1 MCFCSVAG
9 EFSVCDNIFPWVFIV
24 LAHIEL
30 CIHIWSSRHLSW
42 LRIYVYFGSYKLCW
56 AVLSRSIVS
65 DSLQP
70 QAPVSMGI
78 LQARIL
84 EWVAICF
91 SRGFS
96 QPRDWTQVS
105 RIAAASAKSLQSC
118 PTLCYPIDGSPTGSL
133 VPGILQARTL
143 EWVAI
148 SFSNA
153 WKWKVK
159 VKSLSCVRLLAT
171 PMDCSLP
178 GSPVHGIFQARV
190 LEWVAIAFSTP
201 ALQAGSLLSEP
212 QWTRA
217 TRSIYFVL
225 QKVAL

>member
-42 LRIYVYFGSYKLCW
+42 LRIYVYFGSYKLCC

-65 DSLQP
+65 DSWQP

-96 QPRDWTQVS
+96 QPRDWSQVS

-118 PTLCYPIDGSPTGSL
+118 PTLCDPIDSNPPGYP

-159 VKSLSCVRLLAT
+159 VKSLSRFRLLAT
-171 PMDCSLP
+171 PWTAAY
-178 GSPVHGIFQARV
+178 QAPPSMG
-190 LEWVAIAFSTP
+190 FSRQIK
-201 ALQAGSLLSEP
+201 A
-212 QWTRA
+212 
-217 TRSIYFVL
+217 
-225 QKVAL
+225 